1 LFLFVLILFRSRYF
15 ITFCIINWNIK
26 KVLNKKHCYFFYK
39 FYLLIYKMYCLSSQH
54 DIWRQKVKTASEWG
68 HNNWFVVDNLYN
80 VKEKKPKTQFY
91 FSFSLHSLINIYL
104 LPVTCDGSVVFSGY
118 SGFLHQKNWL
128 PQYNWNIVESGIK
141 HHKQTI

>member
-1 LFLFVLILFRSRYF
+1 MFLFVLILFRSRYF

-80 VKEKKPKTQFY
+80 VKKKTKKNTI
-91 FSFSLHSLINIYL
+91 LLLILVAFTYKYIL
-104 LPVTCDGSVVFSGY
+104 ITSDLWRIG
-118 SGFLHQKNWL
+118 GFLRVLRFPPSKKL
-128 PQYNWNIVESGIK
+128 TA
-141 HHKQTI
+141 TI